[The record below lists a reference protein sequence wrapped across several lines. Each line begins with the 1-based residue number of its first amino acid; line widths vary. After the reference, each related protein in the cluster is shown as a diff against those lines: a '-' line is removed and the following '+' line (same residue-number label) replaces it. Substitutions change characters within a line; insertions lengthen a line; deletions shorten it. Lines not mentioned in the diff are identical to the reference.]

1 MKKSRLAG
9 QSFPNGILIKS
20 KKNWALALENGD
32 VQFGS
37 SSSWLDHHPR
47 LDIFFFRSVIAFF
60 ESIAFSYRMQRNLS
74 SDGGRS
80 FLRPLIYYLIIII
93 PISLIVAKPNV
104 PIPWLTHVGL
114 QIFSFIVAFYLFFK
128 MLPGNIWS
136 FHGAEHK
143 VVHAHE
149 QNIDL
154 DDLDAIAECS
164 RIHNRCGT
172 NLVTFFAAAS
182 FLRLPA
188 LPPLASMVGTVGYV
202 FLYVGI
208 CIELFRLV
216 VSAPKFA
223 LSRML
228 LAPGRLLQKYV
239 TTKEPNHDQLA
250 VAVKATKTV
259 LALDDMRKA

>member
-60 ESIAFSYRMQRNLS
+60 ESIAFSYRMQRDLS

-104 PIPWLTHVGL
+104 PTPWLTHAEL

-128 MLPGNIWS
+128 VLPGNI
-136 FHGAEHK
+136 
-143 VVHAHE
+143 
-149 QNIDL
+149 
-154 DDLDAIAECS
+154 
-164 RIHNRCGT
+164 
-172 NLVTFFAAAS
+172 
-182 FLRLPA
+182 
-188 LPPLASMVGTVGYV
+188 
-202 FLYVGI
+202 
-208 CIELFRLV
+208 
-216 VSAPKFA
+216 
-223 LSRML
+223 
-228 LAPGRLLQKYV
+228 
-239 TTKEPNHDQLA
+239 
-250 VAVKATKTV
+250 
-259 LALDDMRKA
+259 

>member
-1 MKKSRLAG
+1 MKKKRLAG

-20 KKNWALALENGD
+20 KKNWALALDNGKI
-32 VQFGS
+32 QFGS

-47 LDIFFFRSVIAFF
+47 FDIFFFRSVIAFF
-60 ESIAFSYRMQRNLS
+60 ESIAFSYRMQRDLS

-80 FLRPLIYYLIIII
+80 FLRPLIYYLLIII
-93 PISLIVAKPNV
+93 PVSLLIAKPDV
-104 PIPWLTHVGL
+104 PMPFITHVGL

-128 MLPGNIWS
+128 VLPQAIWA

-149 QNIDL
+149 QGLDL
-154 DDLDAIAECS
+154 DDLDAVAGCS
-164 RIHNRCGT
+164 RVHNRCGT

-182 FLRLPA
+182 LLRLPA
-188 LPPLASMVGTVGYV
+188 LPPLFSMAGTVGYV

-208 CIELFRLV
+208 CIELFRV
-216 VSAPKFA
+216 VVKSPDVTIC
-223 LSRML
+223 RIL

-239 TTKEPNHDQLA
+239 TTREPNHDQLA

-259 LALDDMRKA
+259 LILDDMRK